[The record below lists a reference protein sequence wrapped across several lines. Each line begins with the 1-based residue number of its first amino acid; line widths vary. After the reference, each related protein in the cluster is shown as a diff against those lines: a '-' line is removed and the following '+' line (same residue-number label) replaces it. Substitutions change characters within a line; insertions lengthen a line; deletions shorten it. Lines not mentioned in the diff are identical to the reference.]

1 MQHGLQAHAGAGGES
16 GRVAY
21 RDRRAG
27 AQVAAR
33 TACPRRAV
41 VGPGTGAKASATARA
56 VAKRTRRIHVMVLQ
70 RQLLKWLSGATLHF
84 AAAARRALLPRPV
97 DAVSRCNAY
106 APVLARFRRSSP
118 QNAHTHTGLPTAQH
132 PSPTRCVRTAGSGSR
147 SGGCLADE
155 VKSLLFRDSTDPCFS
170 ANKGRCLENTFNL
183 LCGERIAAARL
194 GAYR

>member
-70 RQLLKWLSGATLHF
+70 RQLLKWLSGASLHF

-118 QNAHTHTGLPTAQH
+118 QNAHAHTGLPTAQH
-132 PSPTRCVRTAGSGSR
+132 PSPTRCVRTAGSGSTR
-147 SGGCLADE
+147 SN
-155 VKSLLFRDSTDPCFS
+155 RCFS
-170 ANKGRCLENTFNL
+170 DQ
-183 LCGERIAAARL
+183 IAAFQRFHRPL
-194 GAYR
+194 FFRE

>member
-70 RQLLKWLSGATLHF
+70 RQLLKWLSGASLHF

-118 QNAHTHTGLPTAQH
+118 QNAHTHRPPNSAASLTNAMRPDC
-132 PSPTRCVRTAGSGSR
+132 RIWI
-147 SGGCLADE
+147 DE

-170 ANKGRCLENTFNL
+170 ANEGRCQREPFQF
-183 LCGERIAAARL
+183 CGERIAAARP

>member
-33 TACPRRAV
+33 TACPRTAV
-41 VGPGTGAKASATARA
+41 VGPGTGAKASVTARA

-70 RQLLKWLSGATLHF
+70 RQLLKWLSGATLQF

-106 APVLARFRRSSP
+106 APVLPRFRRSSP
-118 QNAHTHTGLPTAQH
+118 QNAHTHRPPNSAASLTKCDA
-132 PSPTRCVRTAGSGSR
+132 SGRQDLDRGREAVWPAR
-147 SGGCLADE
+147 SNP
-155 VKSLLFRDSTDPCFS
+155 VKSLLFRDRLSLSSQPETLFFRQAVARKHFQFP
-170 ANKGRCLENTFNL
+170 L
-183 LCGERIAAARL
+183 LPRL
-194 GAYR
+194 W

>member
-41 VGPGTGAKASATARA
+41 AGPGTGAKASVTARA

-70 RQLLKWLSGATLHF
+70 RQLLKWLSGATLQF

-118 QNAHTHTGLPTAQH
+118 QNAHAHTGLPTAQH
-132 PSPTRCVRTAGSGSR
+132 PSPSAMRPDGRIWI
-147 SGGCLADE
+147 E
-155 VKSLLFRDSTDPCFS
+155 V
-170 ANKGRCLENTFNL
+170 GRLSCRR
-183 LCGERIAAARL
+183 GQIAAFQRFHRPL
-194 GAYR
+194 FFRE